1 MPVPIAMC
9 QHSVG
14 RSNPAIPR
22 LQLGRDPSD
31 DGFGMLDRA
40 PIALSII
47 RARQY
52 LDRARTA
59 PRTPT
64 TDVPHRLRFFL
75 GAAGWAGV
83 DSHSK
88 VT

>member
-40 PIALSII
+40 PIA
-47 RARQY
+47 
-52 LDRARTA
+52 A
-59 PRTPT
+59 P
-64 TDVPHRLRFFL
+64 
-75 GAAGWAGV
+75 
-83 DSHSK
+83 
-88 VT
+88 